1 MTPTDSRLIGLLLAA
16 IATVLLVPLGLL
28 AGYVFYTASTTAG
41 SGLSI
46 IFLFLAIFSLLLPL
60 IPGLTAATIAIIK
73 RTRH

>member
-1 MTPTDSRLIGLLLAA
+1 MKPTDSRLIGLLLAV

-28 AGYVFYTASTTAG
+28 AGYVFYTAYSTTAAG
-41 SGLSI
+41 FGI

-73 RTRH
+73 RTRT